1 MYNKYMYWRVGK
13 LADRQ
18 RLMELEQKIQYI
30 FNDIELL
37 KLALT
42 HKSYAYNTNNKQDK
56 PYNERIEFLGDAI
69 LEHIISDTLYKIK
82 PELSEG
88 DMTKKRA
95 AIVCEASLS
104 SAMRRFGGEEYI
116 YLGKCEK
123 ITNGRKKDAII
134 ADAFESIIGAIYID
148 AGYEIT
154 ESIVLRLLENEI
166 KIVLSGGNLNI
177 DYKTKLQEKLQKDG
191 TVKIQYITVSEE
203 GPEHDKTFNVELY
216 FNGKKIGEGIGK
228 SKKQAEQQAAKYA
241 IETLE

>member
-1 MYNKYMYWRVGK
+1 MTDK
-13 LADRQ
+13 Q
-18 RLMELEQKIQYI
+18 RLMELEQKIGYI
-30 FNDIELL
+30 FNDVELIR
-37 KLALT
+37 LALT
-42 HKSYAYNTNNKQDK
+42 HKSYAYNNNNKQLR

-69 LEHIISDTLYKIK
+69 LEHIISDMLYKIK

-95 AIVCEASLS
+95 AIVCESSLS

-154 ESIVLRLLENEI
+154 ENIVLRLLENEI
-166 KIVLSGGNLNI
+166 RTVLSGGNLNI

-191 TVKIQYITVSEE
+191 NVKIEYKTVSQD
-203 GPEHDKTFNVELY
+203 GPEHDKTFKVELY
-216 FNGKKIGEGIGK
+216 FNDKKIGEGIGK